1 MKPRKILVMGV
12 SGCGKSSIGSKIA
25 EALGLKFFDGDD
37 YHPQQ
42 NVEKMRQ
49 GIPLTDEDRYGWLQT
64 LNRLFI
70 EQESAVIACSAL
82 KPEYRD
88 ILRTNNEELVTVY
101 LQGDYDTI
109 WSRLKQRSDHYFQ
122 GEQMLKSQFA
132 TLVEPQAG
140 EAIFVDISQS
150 LDDVVAQAL
159 TAISQPGAKS

>member
-88 ILRTNNEELVTVY
+88 ILRTNNEELVIVY

-122 GEQMLKSQFA
+122 GEKMLKSQFT

>member
-37 YHPQQ
+37 YHPKQ

-122 GEQMLKSQFA
+122 GEKMLKSQFA
-132 TLVEPQAG
+132 ILVEPQAG

>member
-1 MKPRKILVMGV
+1 MRTEKILVMGV
-12 SGCGKSSIGSKIA
+12 SGCGKSAVGNKIA
-25 EALGLKFFDGDD
+25 DTLGLKFFDGDD
-37 YHPQQ
+37 YHPPH

-88 ILRTNNEELVTVY
+88 ILRANNPDLTILY
-101 LQGDYDTI
+101 LKGDYDTI

-122 GEQMLKSQFA
+122 GENMLKSQFA
-132 TLVEPQAG
+132 TLVEPLAD
-140 EAIFVDISQS
+140 EAIFIDISMS
-150 LDDVVAQAL
+150 LEDVLATAL
-159 TAISQPGAKS
+159 SAINQTGKQ